1 MGWPEG
7 RAPVAPEQGAPGP
20 FFSDR
25 GGVCWR
31 HPAQVRQG
39 KSGAGPA
46 VPLRRTHME
55 FFIDTAIVD
64 EIREINAWGVLSGV
78 TTNPSLIVA
87 SGRDFKEV
95 IGEIAELVPG
105 GAISAEVT
113 ALDAEGMIKE
123 GKDVAAWHKQVVV
136 KLPLTP
142 AGLQAC
148 KALTSEGIKT
158 NVTLCFSVP
167 QALLAARAGATYVS
181 PFVGRVDDTGW
192 DGSELIRQIKEAF
205 VLGDIQTKVL
215 AASIRHPQ
223 HVVQAALAGADVAT
237 IPYKVFT
244 QMVKHPLTQ
253 AGLDSFMADWAKRQG
268 ASPETPPSE
277 AGTNPV
283 KKEG

>member
-1 MGWPEG
+1 
-7 RAPVAPEQGAPGP
+7 
-20 FFSDR
+20 
-25 GGVCWR
+25 
-31 HPAQVRQG
+31 
-39 KSGAGPA
+39 
-46 VPLRRTHME
+46 ME
-55 FFIDTAIVD
+55 FFIDTAVVD

-167 QALLAARAGATYVS
+167 QALLAARAGATYIS
-181 PFVGRVDDTGW
+181 PFAGRVDDIGW
-192 DGSELIRQIKEAF
+192 DGIQLIREIKEAY
-205 VLGDIQTKVL
+205 VLGDIETKVL
-215 AASIRHPQ
+215 AASIRHPM
-223 HVVQAALAGADVAT
+223 HVQQAALAGADVAT

-253 AGLDSFMADWAKRQG
+253 AGLDGFMKDWAKRAG
-268 ASPETPPSE
+268 ASSE
-277 AGTNPV
+277 SGTS
-283 KKEG
+283 EGGQKS